1 MIDKINELLE
11 SRNLLAKQALA
22 SYEPLVKD
30 IIASQTKDVNHISYT
45 LDFMLD
51 FCFDENILLLYRKL
65 CRYLFD
71 IDQETTAFYIN
82 AYRELWD
89 EEGKMFGNNKKEMV

>member
-65 CRYLFD
+65 CRYLYD
-71 IDQETTAFYIN
+71 IDQETTASYIN

-89 EEGKMFGNNKKEMV
+89 EEGKMFGNKKKKVV